1 MATSEGFKDFVLECL
16 ARCAEE
22 YLEGGYVF
30 SARKMFGEYCVY
42 VADLRD
48 LGADSRADLSKKVLF
63 LLCDE
68 IVFIKKFERLEAMA
82 RENSAY
88 FSLGFPYNGA
98 REHYILDIENLE
110 LMAQIIKS
118 ALPFLPTPKPRK
130 AKANRGKKPL
140 DSR

>member
-1 MATSEGFKDFVLECL
+1 MATSEGFKDFVLEQL

-22 YLEGGYVF
+22 YLEGGYAF

-42 VADLRD
+42 VV
-48 LGADSRADLSKKVLF
+48 DSHNSRIDSSKKVLF

-68 IVFIKKFERLEAMA
+68 IVFIKKFECLDAVA
-82 RENSAY
+82 REYGAY
-88 FSLGFPYNGA
+88 FALGFPLEGA

-130 AKANRGKKPL
+130 ARANRKK
-140 DSR
+140 